1 MLKNIS
7 RSIYRIVKSPKA
19 IAIATFSFTAIVLT
33 PSILAIAGPALENS
47 QLQSPSDRIER
58 LPTDLK
64 PIPVIR
70 KFPKPIP
77 TPTPT
82 PVAPQVRYRV
92 KMWFVLDNTNDGAFD
107 NTIECYGSL
116 RINGDLYWHIP
127 REQADRNKREAG
139 QQLEISSSPHTLKE
153 FIFDRPTI
161 DYEIFLRDADD
172 RSGDDDVY
180 KSVSQIRTLNLQQDT
195 TSVLQYRNPKTGEA
209 SRLFIRVEQM

>member
-1 MLKNIS
+1 
-7 RSIYRIVKSPKA
+7 
-19 IAIATFSFTAIVLT
+19 
-33 PSILAIAGPALENS
+33 
-47 QLQSPSDRIER
+47 
-58 LPTDLK
+58 
-64 PIPVIR
+64 
-70 KFPKPIP
+70 
-77 TPTPT
+77 
-82 PVAPQVRYRV
+82 V
-92 KMWFVLDNTNDGAFD
+92 KMWFVLDNTDDGAFD